1 MSRKRF
7 TTIIVTTVS
16 DEREPGAL
24 IQITHTHASS
34 QELLAAIRV
43 TVRAWAQTDEGQQ
56 ARAEACGDF
65 NWGDFAEWSTSLR
78 EKIPGVLDVA
88 YLYPAVNGEL
98 AAVIVDH
105 AELLM
110 ERESPCDD

>member
-1 MSRKRF
+1 MKQQVSR
-7 TTIIVTTVS
+7 TIIVTMNLG
-16 DEREPGAL
+16 ELEPGAL

-34 QELLAAIRV
+34 QELLAAIRD
-43 TVRAWAQTDEGQQ
+43 TVRVWAQTDEGQQ

-65 NWGDFAEWSTSLR
+65 NWGDFAEWGTSLR
-78 EKIPGVLDVA
+78 EKIPGVLDVT

-98 AAVIVDH
+98 SAVIVDH